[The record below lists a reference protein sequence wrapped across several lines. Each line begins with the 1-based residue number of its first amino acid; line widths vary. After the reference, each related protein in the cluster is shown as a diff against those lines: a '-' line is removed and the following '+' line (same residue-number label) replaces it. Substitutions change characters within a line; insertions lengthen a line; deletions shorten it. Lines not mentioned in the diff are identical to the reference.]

1 MWEEL
6 KTGVVGGQ
14 VAFFVAIPLDL
25 WPGEDGGDGKDGDP
39 RDGIDHVD
47 DERDEDII
55 CITGELLR
63 SFQRLEMLWE
73 KKWFSGIFPF
83 FSLISTFCE
92 FLMKISHLVNW
103 SVTALLP

>member
-14 VAFFVAIPLDL
+14 VAFFVAIPLDQ
-25 WPGEDGGDGKDGDP
+25 WPGEDGGDGEDDDGVD
-39 RDGIDHVD
+39 DVD
-47 DERDEDII
+47 DEHEKDII

-73 KKWFSGIFPF
+73 KGDFQGSFRFSVQSQVF
-83 FSLISTFCE
+83 
-92 FLMKISHLVNW
+92 VNF
-103 SVTALLP
+103 

>member
-25 WPGEDGGDGKDGDP
+25 WPGEDGGDGEDGDP
-39 RDGIDHVD
+39 RDGVDHVD

-55 CITGELLR
+55 RITGELLR

-73 KKWFSGIFPF
+73 KSDFQGSFRFSVQFQLF
-83 FSLISTFCE
+83 
-92 FLMKISHLVNW
+92 VNF
-103 SVTALLP
+103 

>member
-1 MWEEL
+1 MNEYIGIRKALSTLWEEL
-6 KTGVVGGQ
+6 KTGVVLGQ

-25 WPGEDGGDGKDGDP
+25 WPGDDGGDGEDGDP
-39 RDGIDHVD
+39 RDGVDHVD

-73 KKWFSGIFPF
+73 KSDFQGSFHFSVQFQLF
-83 FSLISTFCE
+83 
-92 FLMKISHLVNW
+92 VN
-103 SVTALLP
+103 L